1 MVNDLLPE
9 RPKPAEIAGWIL
21 PRGRNDLPPTTG
33 RNCDSI
39 EIAGF
44 FELARFLQR

>member
-9 RPKPAEIAGWIL
+9 RAKPAEIAGCFVPL
-21 PRGRNDLPPTTG
+21 GADDQRPGYG

-39 EIAGF
+39 EIAAF
-44 FELARFLQR
+44 FGLARFLQC